1 MAEILI
7 NKNDI
12 ETIIRSYKNE
22 NDSFVVKSF
31 TGDESK
37 KRCAFFLNGKDC
49 TIDIFIKKK
58 SIKLLPIGKNID
70 ENNMLIQYISERGF
84 SASVESKQFT
94 FACTRLIVE
103 SLVKFINEECVGIVE
118 CQITDS
124 IYRFTG
130 YNGDTVTFT
139 FYPTTNKAMIQGKPF
154 QVFGIITTYLAGL
167 TDFSYEAIIDLNNAF
182 IGINTPASSIRL
194 ELQNK
199 LEESY
204 SYLDEALIKSISGSL
219 TLLHQRVSCE
229 DYTGFLAGCFKGLE
243 GYLGNVLT
251 HKYGYKLKRN
261 QKFSMFHI
269 IKGTSKSDID
279 NDTVIPED
287 CKIELKKLYSIL
299 QNKRNV
305 YLHAAVNTAQT
316 GVLES
321 LEEAKNIAEDI
332 LVSMRDSY
340 KVIFK

>member
-12 ETIIRSYKNE
+12 ETIICSYKIE

-31 TGDESK
+31 SGDESK
-37 KRCAFFLNGKDC
+37 KRCTFFLNGKDGA
-49 TIDIFIKKK
+49 IDIYIKKK
-58 SIKLLPIGKNID
+58 GIKLLPVGKNVD
-70 ENNMLIQYISERGF
+70 ESNMLIEYVSKRGF
-84 SASVESKQFT
+84 STSVENKQFT
-94 FACTRLIVE
+94 FSCTRPTVE
-103 SLVKFINEECVGIVE
+103 SLLKFINEECIGIVE
-118 CQITDS
+118 CQITDN

-130 YNGDTVTFT
+130 YNGDVVTFT
-139 FYPTTNKAMIQGKPF
+139 FYSTTNKAMIQGKPF
-154 QVFGIITTYLAGL
+154 QAFGIITTYLAGL
-167 TDFSYEAIIDLNNAF
+167 TNFSYEAIVDLNNAF
-182 IGINTPASSIRL
+182 VGINTPASSIRL

-243 GYLGNVLT
+243 GYLGKVLIQ
-251 HKYGYKLKRN
+251 KYNYKLERN
-261 QKFSMFHI
+261 QKFSMFYV

-279 NDTVIPED
+279 NNTTIPET
-287 CKIELKKLYSIL
+287 CKKELKRLYSIL

-305 YLHAAVNTAQT
+305 YLHATADPAYT
-316 GVLES
+316 SILES
-321 LEEAKNIAEDI
+321 FEEAKNIAEDI

-340 KVIFK
+340 KVIFQ